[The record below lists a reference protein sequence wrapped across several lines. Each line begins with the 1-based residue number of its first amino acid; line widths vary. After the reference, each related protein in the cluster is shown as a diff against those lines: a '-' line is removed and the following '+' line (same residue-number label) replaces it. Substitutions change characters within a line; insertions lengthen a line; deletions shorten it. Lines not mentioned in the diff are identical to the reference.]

1 LSNERQRPASSPR
14 ARTEILAGVT
24 TFLTMSYI
32 AVVNPALLST
42 EGTGLE
48 FAPVMTATVL
58 VAAISSIL
66 MGAVARLPYALAPG
80 MGLNAFF
87 TYTLILGEGM
97 SGPEAL
103 GAVVISGV
111 LFLALSV
118 TAARAAIARSFPIS
132 LRRGVAGG
140 IGLFLVF
147 IGLRNGGVVVDHP
160 ETLVSAGPL
169 GIEVALF
176 AGGLVVMALL
186 SHLRI
191 AGALLVGI
199 VGVTG
204 VALILGRA
212 APPVQLTAAP
222 DFSLLGAFELG
233 GLWTPAILAP
243 LLTLLLTDL
252 FDSLSTLLGVSQAA
266 GLLDERGEPRRLG
279 PALFVD
285 AVATTLS
292 GVAGTSPATTYIES
306 AAGIREGG
314 RTGWTAIVAGLCF
327 VPLLFLA
334 PMAAAVPVYAT
345 APALVMVGL
354 FMIGVLREL
363 ELDDALDALPVLLT
377 LTLIPL
383 TFSITQGIVW
393 GVLAHLMV
401 QVLKGRARSVPAAL
415 WVVGMCCA
423 LVLVVS

>member
-1 LSNERQRPASSPR
+1 
-14 ARTEILAGVT
+14 
-24 TFLTMSYI
+24 
-32 AVVNPALLST
+32 
-42 EGTGLE
+42 
-48 FAPVMTATVL
+48 
-58 VAAISSIL
+58 
-66 MGAVARLPYALAPG
+66 
-80 MGLNAFF
+80 
-87 TYTLILGEGM
+87 
-97 SGPEAL
+97 
-103 GAVVISGV
+103 
-111 LFLALSV
+111 
-118 TAARAAIARSFPIS
+118 
-132 LRRGVAGG
+132 
-140 IGLFLVF
+140 
-147 IGLRNGGVVVDHP
+147 
-160 ETLVSAGPL
+160 
-169 GIEVALF
+169 
-176 AGGLVVMALL
+176 
-186 SHLRI
+186 
-191 AGALLVGI
+191 
-199 VGVTG
+199 
-204 VALILGRA
+204 
-212 APPVQLTAAP
+212 
-222 DFSLLGAFELG
+222 
-233 GLWTPAILAP
+233 
-243 LLTLLLTDL
+243 LTLLLTDL

-401 QVLKGRARSVPAAL
+401 QMLKGQARSVPAAL

-423 LVLVVS
+423 VVLVVS